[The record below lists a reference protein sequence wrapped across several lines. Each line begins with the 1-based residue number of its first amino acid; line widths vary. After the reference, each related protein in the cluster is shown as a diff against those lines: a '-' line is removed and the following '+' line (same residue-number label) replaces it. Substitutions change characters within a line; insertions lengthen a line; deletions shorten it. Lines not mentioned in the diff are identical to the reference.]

1 MVSGRTREVAGAEGG
16 RPEVTEGEHADNDTD
31 EGERREGAAVVGI
44 FDLVGVKATEHC
56 VDAAN
61 DTVGVACG
69 GAYGPG
75 RVAIRRC
82 VGCQE

>member
-1 MVSGRTREVAGAEGG
+1 MRKVDSGA
-16 RPEVTEGEHADNDTD
+16 PEVTEGEHADDDTD

-61 DTVGVACG
+61 NTVGVACG
-69 GAYGPG
+69 DA
-75 RVAIRRC
+75 
-82 VGCQE
+82 